1 MSPQRF
7 ALILAGLALSSGFA
21 AAPTAAAPPGQ
32 HRVKAAAA
40 SCSSWKTIT
49 ITGGKARYQECLQTV
64 SGKSQVKGNFQ
75 LWDTKTDGKNVQA
88 YARTDT
94 NHWFGDTV
102 SWEHFYAW
110 SNTSKSSPVYSS
122 GWHGGDDF
130 ELTIQ
135 LV

>member
-1 MSPQRF
+1 M
-7 ALILAGLALSSGFA
+7 
-21 AAPTAAAPPGQ
+21 
-32 HRVKAAAA
+32 KAAGA

-49 ITGGKARYQECLQTV
+49 ITGGKARYQECFQTV
-64 SGKSQVKGNFQ
+64 NGKSQVKGNFQ
-75 LWDTKTDGKNVQA
+75 LWDTKTDGRSVQA

-94 NHWFGDTV
+94 NHWYGDSV
-102 SWEHFYAW
+102 SWEHFYGW
-110 SNTSKSSPVYSS
+110 SNTSKPSPVLSS